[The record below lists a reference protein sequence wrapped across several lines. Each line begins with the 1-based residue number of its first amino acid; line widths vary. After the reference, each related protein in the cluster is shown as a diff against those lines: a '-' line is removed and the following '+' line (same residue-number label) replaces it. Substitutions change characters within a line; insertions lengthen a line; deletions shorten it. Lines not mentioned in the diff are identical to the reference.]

1 MSREKIFVL
10 RGIAIVLIAIGI
22 VLAVTWGSAQFC
34 VGDVI
39 FSTLGLEAWSNGS
52 GGLHYPAV
60 IGSTV
65 YLLGFA
71 VFGRTLPK
79 NTRHWTWGVA
89 FAVLALLAFL
99 NIRFL

>member
-1 MSREKIFVL
+1 MSKEKKFVL
-10 RGIAIVLIAIGI
+10 RGTAIVLTAIGI
-22 VLAVTWGSAQFC
+22 VLAATWGSAQLC

-60 IGSTV
+60 LGSIV

-71 VFGRTLPK
+71 IFGRTLPK
-79 NTRHWTWGVA
+79 NTRYWTWGVA
-89 FAVLALLAFL
+89 FAVLAVLAFL